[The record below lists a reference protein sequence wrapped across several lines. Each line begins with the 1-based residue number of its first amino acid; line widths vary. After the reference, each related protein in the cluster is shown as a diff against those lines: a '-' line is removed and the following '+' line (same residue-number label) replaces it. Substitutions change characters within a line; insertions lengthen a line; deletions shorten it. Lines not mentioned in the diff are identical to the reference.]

1 MVGASV
7 TIYDTTLRDGMQQE
21 GLSVSVDEKVRIAL
35 KLDELGLHFIEG
47 GFPAANPK
55 EAAFFEAMTHETLRH
70 AALVAFGMTRR
81 KGVAAADDQGLAVL
95 AAAAAPVVTIVGK
108 TWGLHLRT
116 VLHVGRDENLRM
128 IDESIAFLVAQ
139 GKRVIY
145 DAEHFF
151 DAWADDSD
159 YALKTLRVAGEAGAE
174 LVCLCD
180 TNGAALPR
188 AIERVVAAVV
198 AQLAVPPGGTPVGV
212 HCHNDAD
219 CAVANSLVA
228 VAAGAVHVQ
237 GTMNGYGERCGN
249 ANLTSIIPG
258 LKLKMGLPVISDE
271 QLERLTETAHFVA
284 EITNVTPWS
293 HQPYVGR
300 SAFTHKGGLHVAAV
314 EASPATFEHIDPARV
329 GNEQRVLISEL
340 SGKGAVL
347 RKARELGFELDG
359 GDEHVGAI
367 LRRLKQK
374 EHEGF
379 HYEAA
384 DASFDLFLHDQLGG
398 RRPLFRLES
407 FRVIVEQREDG
418 RVVTE
423 ATVKL
428 HVKGERIVATGEGN
442 GPVNALDNALRLA
455 IVRKYPHLGDIDL
468 VNYKVRILDENK
480 GTGAVTRVLLDASDG
495 ERTWG
500 SIGVSENII
509 EASWQALVDAIEY
522 GMLHDAGAVP
532 ADGEPADDEPA
543 DDHPAGHAPDGLQP
557 SVDAPAGPARP

>member
-1 MVGASV
+1 MAGGGV

-35 KLDELGLHFIEG
+35 RLDELGLDFIEG
-47 GFPAANPK
+47 GFPASNPK
-55 EAAFFEAMTHETLRH
+55 EIAFFARMERERLSH
-70 AALVAFGMTRR
+70 AVLVAFGMTRR
-81 KGVAAADDQGLAVL
+81 KGVAAADDPGLRVL
-95 AAAAAPVVTIVGK
+95 AGASTPVVTIVGK
-108 TWGLHLRT
+108 TWGLHLRA
-116 VLHVGRDENLRM
+116 VLHVSGSENLRM
-128 IDESIAFLVAQ
+128 IDESVGFLAGQ

-151 DAWADDSD
+151 DAWADDAD
-159 YALKTLRVAGEAGAE
+159 YALKTLRVAREAGAE

-180 TNGAALPR
+180 TNGSTLPPTV
-188 AIERVVAAVV
+188 ERVVAEV
-198 AQLAVPPGGTPVGV
+198 ARRLGAPLGV

-228 VAAGAVHVQ
+228 VAAGAVQVQ
-237 GTMNGYGERCGN
+237 GTVNGYGERCGN

-258 LKLKMGLPVISDE
+258 LKLKMGLPVVTDE
-271 QLERLTETAHFVA
+271 QLERLAETAHFVA
-284 EITNVTPWS
+284 EVVNVTPWA

-314 EASPATFEHIDPARV
+314 EVSPQTFEHIDPARV

-347 RKARELGFELDG
+347 RKAHELGFELAAD
-359 GDEHVGAI
+359 DERVGRI

-384 DASFDLFLHDQLGG
+384 DASFDLFLQDQLGG
-398 RRPLFRLES
+398 HRPLFRLES
-407 FRVIVEQREDG
+407 FRVIVEKREDG
-418 RVVTE
+418 AVATE
-423 ATVKL
+423 ATVKV
-428 HVKGERIVATGEGN
+428 HVGDERIIATGEGN
-442 GPVNALDNALRLA
+442 GPVNALDNALRQA

-495 ERTWG
+495 ESTWG

-509 EASWQALVDAIEY
+509 EASWQALVDSIEY
-522 GMLHDAGAVP
+522 GMLRGDTA
-532 ADGEPADDEPA
+532 
-543 DDHPAGHAPDGLQP
+543 
-557 SVDAPAGPARP
+557 AGPAAPAAEKR

>member
-81 KGVAAADDQGLAVL
+81 KGVVAADDQGLTVL